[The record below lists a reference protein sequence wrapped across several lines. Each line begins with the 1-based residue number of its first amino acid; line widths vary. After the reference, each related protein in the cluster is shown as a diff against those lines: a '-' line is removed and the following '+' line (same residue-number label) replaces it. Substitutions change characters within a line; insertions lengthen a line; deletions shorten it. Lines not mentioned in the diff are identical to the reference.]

1 MNRLFANFPSEIR
14 ALFFI
19 KIFTTFSYAVL
30 YSSLILYMNQN
41 LKLSSV
47 EATGVVGVF
56 ISLNFLLHFAGAY
69 AGGKLVSNRT
79 LLVAGMCLELVGCL
93 ILNSSLYVGLGIFLS
108 GSGLYATSI
117 NAIMIQQYQPE
128 DDRRELASF
137 WLYSAMN
144 LGFFIGGTVSGYFH
158 MYDQYTMMFYL
169 AALVSIGSIVLI
181 LINWHSLQDKTTEYI
196 SLSWAIQRVRNNYS
210 LLAIPLIA
218 IMVILALYYHEK
230 TSALIISC
238 GAIVFCIALSMAYIQ
253 AKANEKGKIM
263 AFSILVF
270 SALAFWSLF
279 FIGPMGLTL
288 FIKYHVNN
296 ELWGWHIAP
305 QWYHN
310 INTVIIVFGGPILA
324 GWFKRKREQGAEFS
338 FPFLFSLGLLCIGL
352 AYVLLPV
359 GMALQPQG
367 YLLPML
373 WVVLSYILLTL
384 GELFLSPIGVAMVG
398 KVAPQGKQGLL
409 LGIWSMVSGIATMI
423 SKYLSQ
429 MMVIPQNT
437 TEMGTAVY
445 AQMFNRIGWGAIIIS
460 VVLFSLIPFVKSL
473 INNEDDVGNSNSSAK
488 YA

>member
-93 ILNSSLYVGLGIFLS
+93 ILNSYLYVGLGIFLS

-158 MYDQYTMMFYL
+158 MYDQYAMMFYL

-181 LINWHSLQDKTTEYI
+181 LTNWHTLQDKTTEYV
-196 SLSWAIQRVRNNYS
+196 SLSRAIQQVRNNYS

-238 GAIVFCIALSMAYIQ
+238 GAVINDDKEANRVANFGFIAKEVNLPIRAFCSTEKALDYITQ
-253 AKANEKGKIM
+253 
-263 AFSILVF
+263 
-270 SALAFWSLF
+270 
-279 FIGPMGLTL
+279 T
-288 FIKYHVNN
+288 HN
-296 ELWGWHIAP
+296 ELHPNNKLKAIK
-305 QWYHN
+305 
-310 INTVIIVFGGPILA
+310 L
-324 GWFKRKREQGAEFS
+324 K
-338 FPFLFSLGLLCIGL
+338 
-352 AYVLLPV
+352 
-359 GMALQPQG
+359 
-367 YLLPML
+367 
-373 WVVLSYILLTL
+373 
-384 GELFLSPIGVAMVG
+384 
-398 KVAPQGKQGLL
+398 KQ
-409 LGIWSMVSGIATMI
+409 
-423 SKYLSQ
+423 KK
-429 MMVIPQNT
+429 P
-437 TEMGTAVY
+437 
-445 AQMFNRIGWGAIIIS
+445 
-460 VVLFSLIPFVKSL
+460 K
-473 INNEDDVGNSNSSAK
+473 AK
-488 YA
+488 K